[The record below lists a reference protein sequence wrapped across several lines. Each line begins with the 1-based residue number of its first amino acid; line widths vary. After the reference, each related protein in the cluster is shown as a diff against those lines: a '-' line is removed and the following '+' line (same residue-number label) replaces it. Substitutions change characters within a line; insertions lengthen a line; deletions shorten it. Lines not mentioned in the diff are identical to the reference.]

1 MDTTP
6 PSHRSNPNSQAK
18 STSRLSRIPYSTEPE
33 AKPPQLSLDLIPLS
47 EKKTPSSLS
56 LKSSTN
62 SPQEQLLLSPS
73 PLRKSR
79 NRLVDRY
86 EMPEEGVLELNGS
99 RRRCKSRGSQMG
111 SLGCASPRSNR
122 RLRRRLEVESREE
135 RDLIGFVDEVGKVRK
150 RRQSG
155 RSKNE
160 KEKLSLVPSLP
171 SSSTTPKVD
180 DGDGGNLERIG
191 MVVFDLI
198 MWKDVAKSSLWFGLG
213 CLCFLSSFFAKG
225 ISFSIFS
232 AISQL
237 GLLFLGVS
245 FLSNSTCQRNSVEKL
260 RKFKLTEDDI
270 LRVGR
275 LILPAANL
283 AISKTRVILRRA
295 IHDPQS
301 DSFLAS
307 WCGVWSSCNFEEALW
322 NWVFH

>member
-18 STSRLSRIPYSTEPE
+18 SASRLSRITYSIEPE
-33 AKPPQLSLDLIPLS
+33 AKPPQLSLDLIPSS

-62 SPQEQLLLSPS
+62 SLPLQEQLLLSPS

-86 EMPEEGVLELNGS
+86 EMPEEGVLEQNGS

-150 RRQSG
+150 RRHSG
-155 RSKNE
+155 RSKKEKEKE

-171 SSSTTPKVD
+171 SSSTTPS
-180 DGDGGNLERIG
+180 
-191 MVVFDLI
+191 M
-198 MWKDVAKSSLWFGLG
+198 
-213 CLCFLSSFFAKG
+213 
-225 ISFSIFS
+225 
-232 AISQL
+232 
-237 GLLFLGVS
+237 
-245 FLSNSTCQRNSVEKL
+245 
-260 RKFKLTEDDI
+260 
-270 LRVGR
+270 
-275 LILPAANL
+275 
-283 AISKTRVILRRA
+283 
-295 IHDPQS
+295 
-301 DSFLAS
+301 
-307 WCGVWSSCNFEEALW
+307 
-322 NWVFH
+322 